1 MALFLS
7 GYVLAKYEMSKELTK
22 SSKIAVPIL
31 EVEGTQS
38 SKISAINNIGFY
50 DFNVKNYN
58 ENKISDVSQ
67 NYNIEIISN
76 ADESIFFELYKGG
89 EKVELKDNK
98 TSNIYIEG
106 TKEEKHEYRLK
117 VIYDK
122 TKSNSEKDILED
134 VQIKVHSEQ
143 SRI

>member
-76 ADESIFFELYKGG
+76 ADESIFFELYKGE